1 MTLPSDASSLRGYS
15 VLVTGATGGIGRAI
29 VDVLIK
35 RGVTVFAGGRNKSAL
50 EDLASESV
58 GNVIPLAYDV
68 TDEKAVKEVFRTIQ
82 KQQLEPGVGM
92 LVGLVNNA
100 GEMKEAPL
108 LASNMDL
115 LKQQLNVNFLS
126 AYQHMQ
132 LASRLMARSRRG
144 AIVNLVSQIGEQGNA
159 GLSAYG
165 ASKAALTGATKSL
178 AKELAPIGIRVNAVA
193 PGFIDTDLT
202 ARYDGEQREKILAR
216 IALKRAGTA
225 EQVADAVAFLLDS
238 SSSYT
243 TGHVLPVDGLFQ
255 A

>member
-1 MTLPSDASSLRGYS
+1 MTSPSEQLSLRDGS

-29 VDVLIK
+29 VELLSK
-35 RGVTVFAGGRNKSAL
+35 RGTTVFAAGRSKAAL
-50 EDLASESV
+50 EALVESTS
-58 GNVIPLAYDV
+58 GHVIPLQYDV
-68 TDEKAVKEVFRTIQ
+68 TDEKSVKEAFRSIQ
-82 KQQLEPGVGM
+82 KQQLEPNVGM

-115 LKQQLNVNFLS
+115 LKHQLNVNFLS

-132 LASRLMARSRRG
+132 LASRLMARSRHG
-144 AIVNLVSQIGEQGNA
+144 AIVNVVSQIGEQGNA
-159 GLSAYG
+159 GLSAYA

-193 PGFIDTDLT
+193 PGFIETELT
-202 ARYDGEQREKILAR
+202 AHYDDAQRERIFSR
-216 IALKRAGTA
+216 IALKKAGSA
-225 EQVADAVAFLLDS
+225 ELVAQAIVFLLDDAS
-238 SSSYT
+238 NYT

-255 A
+255 P

>member
-1 MTLPSDASSLRGYS
+1 MTLPFEASSMRGCS

-29 VDVLIK
+29 VNVLVK
-35 RGVTVFAGGRNKSAL
+35 HGVTVFAGGRNKQAL
-50 EDLASESV
+50 EKLTNDSA
-58 GNVIPLAYDV
+58 GKVIPLVYDV
-68 TDEKAVKEVFRTIQ
+68 TDEDAVKEAFRAIQ
-82 KQQLEPGVGM
+82 KQQSQPSVGM

-108 LASNMDL
+108 LASNMEL
-115 LKQQLNVNFLS
+115 LKEQLHVNFLS

-132 LASRLMARSRRG
+132 LASRLMARSRKG

-159 GLSAYG
+159 GLSAYS

-193 PGFIDTDLT
+193 PGFIDTAIT
-202 ARYDGEQREKILAR
+202 AHYDDEQREQILAR

-225 EQVADAVAFLLDS
+225 EQVADAVVFLLDS